1 MSFLPSIHELTPKHL
16 KKNAKTSN
24 EIKTPT
30 PPLSLS
36 PFMSLS
42 QQNPAISVTISG
54 DSVSPSSAIF
64 LLYST

>member
-1 MSFLPSIHELTPKHL
+1 LTLKHL

-36 PFMSLS
+36 
-42 QQNPAISVTISG
+42 QQNPAISVTISSDFVTIAD

-64 LLYST
+64 LPYSA

>member
-1 MSFLPSIHELTPKHL
+1 LTPKHL

-36 PFMSLS
+36 LSLS
-42 QQNPAISVTISG
+42 QQNPAISVTISSDFVTIAD

-64 LLYST
+64 LPYSA